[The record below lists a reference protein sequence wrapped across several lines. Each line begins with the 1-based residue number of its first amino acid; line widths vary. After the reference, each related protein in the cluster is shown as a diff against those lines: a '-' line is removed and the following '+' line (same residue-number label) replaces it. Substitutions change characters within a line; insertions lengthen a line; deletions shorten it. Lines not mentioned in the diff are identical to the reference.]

1 MSTFRN
7 RLLDYLNFSIK
18 NDSIDEE
25 LADEILNEWD
35 KPHQEEWLNEMEA
48 KADAQAEAWLER
60 QNEESER
67 RDNSE

>member
-7 RLLDYLNFSIK
+7 RLLDYLNFSVK
-18 NDSIDEE
+18 NDTIDEE
-25 LADEILNEWD
+25 LADEIMNEWD
-35 KPHQEEWLNEMEA
+35 RPHQVEWLNMMEA